1 MTTTAAPAAQ
11 STTAAVP
18 IPKPQPAP
26 VPNPPPTVSAVAPA
40 PPPAVLAAA
49 SASSPVQPP
58 QLVLPDGCSTISAAA
73 QQVVICQPAH
83 ETAWAKML
91 PTVPAL
97 AVSVLALAVSLG
109 TLFYNRK
116 KDTRA
121 RRQSIVD
128 DFWLRKVI
136 APVSIEPF
144 LKATTELCTTLPDSK
159 WASNG
164 VQTFWKDQAEESAKL
179 AVAFLA
185 FNLIDQP
192 LCGTLTTKLEEID
205 DVVAEYCGLLQQ
217 SLENNG
223 VPPPPDRNVAI
234 EAIQAVCMKVYDAVK
249 AHQEK
254 VN

>member
-1 MTTTAAPAAQ
+1 MTTAVAPAAQ
-11 STTAAVP
+11 SATATS
-18 IPKPQPAP
+18 PKPQPAP
-26 VPNPPPTVSAVAPA
+26 ATNPPPAVAPA
-40 PPPAVLAAA
+40 PPPAAVAAA
-49 SASSPVQPP
+49 PTPTPTQPA
-58 QLVLPDGCSTISAAA
+58 QLVLPAGCSTVGTGAH
-73 QQVVICQPAH
+73 QVVICQPEH
-83 ETAWAKML
+83 ESAWDKML

-97 AVSVLALAVSLG
+97 LVSVFALAVSLG
-109 TLFYNRK
+109 TLYYNRN

-128 DFWLRKVI
+128 DFWLRKVV

-159 WASNG
+159 WAANG
-164 VQTFWKDQAEESAKL
+164 VQTFWKDQAEGSAKL
-179 AVAFLA
+179 SVAFMA

-192 LCGTLTTKLEEID
+192 LCGSLMAMLEEID

-223 VPPPPDRNVAI
+223 VPAPPDRNLAI

-249 AHQEK
+249 AHQEN
-254 VN
+254 VR